1 MPPLFASKTTFAR
14 IAFLRQGKR
23 LADKKGTQNVK
34 FCTENK
40 TKQIRPCTRE
50 KETETESRQVYN
62 RQRKR
67 LLGMQL
73 IANGDNIMQ
82 TQKLSGIG
90 RWVSAYIEHIK
101 WFPPCHLFE
110 A

>member
-34 FCTENK
+34 FLTENK
-40 TKQIRPCTRE
+40 TTQIMPRTRA
-50 KETETESRQVYN
+50 KGNSDGMLVSLQPPAQAVAAHAAHSQRRQHHANAEVIGH
-62 RQRKR
+62 RQMGFG
-67 LLGMQL
+67 LY
-73 IANGDNIMQ
+73 
-82 TQKLSGIG
+82 
-90 RWVSAYIEHIK
+90 SAHQMV
-101 WFPPCHLFE
+101 PPCHLFE